1 MSTILILEGGGY
13 LWVYENIEE
22 DYEYEQDFYVING
35 HWWGTYYKGLID
47 IHLPF
52 PDKEGGMFRYANVKE
67 VVVDFDR
74 QGNYNEVIMNLK
86 IKRGEL

>member
-35 HWWGTYYKGLID
+35 HWFGTYYKGLID
-47 IHLPF
+47 IHLRF
-52 PDKEGGMFRYANVKE
+52 LDKDGGMFGYANVKE
-67 VVVDFDR
+67 VLIYFDR
-74 QGNYNEVIMNLK
+74 QGDYNEVICKLMER
-86 IKRGEL
+86 RGEI